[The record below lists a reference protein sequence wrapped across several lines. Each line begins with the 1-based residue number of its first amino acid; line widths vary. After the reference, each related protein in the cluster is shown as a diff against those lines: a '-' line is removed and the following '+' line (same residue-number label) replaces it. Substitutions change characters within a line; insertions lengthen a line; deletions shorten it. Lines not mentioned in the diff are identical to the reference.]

1 MHHARHTLL
10 IGPSM
15 RLFAAT
21 ATMMLLST
29 TAFAQTNAPAA
40 ASAALPA
47 TNPFAQASTRPFE
60 APPFD
65 RIKSTD
71 YAPALLAGMAAQRA
85 EINAITRARSAPTFE
100 NTIAAMER
108 SGRLLERA
116 SLAFSGVVG
125 ANTDDTLQKTQ
136 ADLAPAFAAHQD
148 AINLDPALFARVK
161 TIYDQRQSLRLDAE
175 QLQVLTLTYQNMVRA
190 GAQLSPADK
199 LTLSR
204 YNSQLST
211 LETAFQQKLLAAAK
225 AGALVVDDKAKLA
238 GLSDGE
244 IAAAADA
251 AKARGM
257 AGKYV
262 LTLQNTTQQPE
273 LATLTD
279 RATRE
284 ALFNASWTRAAKGDA
299 NDTRDTIAQIALLR
313 AQKAKLLGFPTW
325 ADYVLQD
332 QMAKTPKTALG
343 FMQQLGTPVAAEQRR
358 EAAELQAQIK
368 ATGGNF
374 ALKPWDWD
382 FYSEQVRKAKYDLNQ
397 DQLKPYFEINKVLT
411 DGVFYAANQLYGLT
425 FKRRTDIPVY
435 QPDVMVYEVNEADGT
450 PVGLMYFDYWKR
462 DNKNGGAW
470 MSNFVNQSKLL
481 GTKPVIYNVGN
492 FTKPS
497 AGQPALISFDD
508 VTTMFHEF
516 GHALHGLFA
525 NQTYPS
531 VSGTNTARDFVE
543 FPSQFNE
550 HWALDPKV
558 LPHYAVD
565 YRSGQVIPQ
574 ALVDKI
580 KRAGTFN
587 SGYSFGEALAAAEMD
602 MSWHSLT
609 AAQGKQNPDAFE
621 TQALA
626 ATGLD
631 VADVPP
637 RYRSSYF
644 LHIWGNG
651 YSAGYYAYSWT
662 KMLSANAFNWFEQ
675 HGGMTR
681 ANGQRF
687 RDLILSKGHTEDYAP
702 MFRTFNGADPQVGPL
717 LNDLGLNA
725 DGSRIAV
732 DAATPPVSDGTVPA
746 APSAKPAT
754 GKTGG

>member
-1 MHHARHTLL
+1 
-10 IGPSM
+10 M

-21 ATMMLLST
+21 ATILLMST
-29 TAFAQTNAPAA
+29 TAIAQTPASAPVGAHAASLPASNPFAA
-40 ASAALPA
+40 ASTLPLG
-47 TNPFAQASTRPFE
+47 

-65 RIKSTD
+65 RIKSSD
-71 YAPALLAGMAAQRA
+71 YAPALLAGMAQQRA
-85 EINAITRARSAPTFE
+85 EVRAIANARSAPTFD
-100 NTIAAMER
+100 NTIAALER

-116 SLAFSGVVG
+116 SLAFEGVVG
-125 ANTDDTLQKTQ
+125 ANTDDVLQKTE

-148 AINLDPALFARVK
+148 AINLDPALFARVR
-161 TIYDQRQSLRLDAE
+161 TLYDKRRTLGLTPE

-190 GAQLSPADK
+190 GALLSPADK
-199 LTLSR
+199 LTLSQ
-204 YNSQLST
+204 YNAQLST
-211 LETAFQQKLLAAAK
+211 LETAFQQKLLAATK
-225 AGALVVDDKAKLA
+225 AGALVVEDRAKLA
-238 GLSDGE
+238 GLSEAE

-251 AKARGM
+251 AKARGL

-273 LATLTD
+273 LASLTD

-284 ALFNASWTRAAKGDA
+284 ALFRASWTRAEKGDA

-332 QMAKTPKTALG
+332 QMAKNPQTALA
-343 FMQQLGTPVAAEQRR
+343 FMQRLGKPVAVEQHR
-358 EAAELQAQIK
+358 EAAELQARIK
-368 ATGGNF
+368 TTGGDF
-374 ALKPWDWD
+374 ELKPWDWD

-397 DQLKPYFEINKVLT
+397 DELKPYFEINKVLT
-411 DGVFYAANQLYGLT
+411 DGVFYAAHELYGLT

-435 QPDVMVYEVNEADGT
+435 QPDVMVYEVDEANGAML
-450 PVGLMYFDYWKR
+450 GLMYFDYWKR

-470 MSNFVNQSKLL
+470 MSNFVNQSKLI
-481 GTKPVIYNVGN
+481 GTKPVIYNVAN
-492 FTKPS
+492 FTKPA

-508 VTTMFHEF
+508 VVTMFHEF

-525 NQTYPS
+525 NQVYPS

-558 LPHYAVD
+558 LSHYAVNYKD
-565 YRSGQVIPQ
+565 GKPIPQ

-580 KRAGTFN
+580 KRASTFN
-587 SGYSFGEALAAAEMD
+587 SGYSFGEALAAAELD

-609 AAQGKQNPDAFE
+609 AAQGRQDADAFE
-621 TQALA
+621 DKALA

-631 VADVPP
+631 IAEVPP

-644 LHIWGNG
+644 LHIWSNG

-662 KMLSANAFNWFEQ
+662 KMLSANAFNWFER

-687 RDLILSKGHTEDYAP
+687 RDMILSKGHTEDYAP
-702 MFRTFNGADPQVGPL
+702 MFRAFNGADPQVGPL
-717 LNDLGLNA
+717 LKDLGLDA
-725 DGSRIAV
+725 D
-732 DAATPPVSDGTVPA
+732 TPEQAQSGTTA
-746 APSAKPAT
+746 
-754 GKTGG
+754 G

>member
-1 MHHARHTLL
+1 MRH
-10 IGPSM
+10 
-15 RLFAAT
+15 F
-21 ATMMLLST
+21 
-29 TAFAQTNAPAA
+29 
-40 ASAALPA
+40 ASAALLLLMSSTVLAQGTAPSATPA
-47 TNPFAQASTRPFE
+47 TALPASSPFAKASTLPFE

-71 YAPALLAGMAAQRA
+71 YKPALLAGMAAQRA

-116 SLAFSGVVG
+116 SLAFYGVVG
-125 ANTDDTLQKTQ
+125 ANTDDTLQQTQ
-136 ADLAPAFAAHQD
+136 ADLAPVFAAHQD
-148 AINLDPALFARVK
+148 AINLDPALFGRVK
-161 TIYDQRQSLRLDAE
+161 TLYDQRRTLGLDAE
-175 QLQVLTLTYQNMVRA
+175 QLQVLTLTYQGMVRA

-199 LTLSR
+199 ATLSR
-204 YNSQLST
+204 YNGQLST

-238 GLSDGE
+238 GLSEGE
-244 IAAAADA
+244 IAAAAAA
-251 AKARGM
+251 AKDRGL

-273 LATLTD
+273 LATLKD

-284 ALFNASWTRAAKGDA
+284 ALFKASWTRAAKGDA
-299 NDTRDTIAQIALLR
+299 NDTRATIADIALLR
-313 AQKAKLLGFPTW
+313 AQKAKLLGFATW

-332 QMAKTPKTALG
+332 QMAKTPKTAMG

-374 ALKPWDWD
+374 ELKPWDWD

-397 DQLKPYFEINKVLT
+397 DELKPYFEINKVLT
-411 DGVFYAANQLYGLT
+411 DGVFYAANQLYGVT
-425 FKRRTDIPVY
+425 FKRRTDLPVY
-435 QPDVMVYEVNEADGT
+435 HPDVMVYEVNEANGT
-450 PVGLMYFDYWKR
+450 SVGLMYFDFWKR

-481 GTKPVIYNVGN
+481 GTKPVIYNVSN
-492 FTKPS
+492 FTKPA
-497 AGQPALISFDD
+497 AGQPGLISFDD

-531 VSGTNTARDFVE
+531 ISGTNTARDFVE

-558 LPHYAVD
+558 LPNYAVN
-565 YRSGQVIPQ
+565 YRTGQVIPQ

-580 KRAGTFN
+580 KRAATFN

-602 MSWHSLT
+602 MSWHSLS

-621 TQALA
+621 AQALA

-631 VADVPP
+631 IANVPP
-637 RYRSSYF
+637 RYRSTYF

-662 KMLSANAFNWFEQ
+662 KMLSANAFNWFEE

-687 RDLILSKGHTEDYAP
+687 RDMILSKGHTEDYAT
-702 MFRTFNGADPQVGPL
+702 MFRNFNGADPQVGPL
-717 LNDLGLNA
+717 LKDLGLNA
-725 DGSRIAV
+725 DGSRIK
-732 DAATPPVSDGTVPA
+732 T
-746 APSAKPAT
+746 T
-754 GKTGG
+754 G

>member
-1 MHHARHTLL
+1 
-10 IGPSM
+10 M
-15 RLFAAT
+15 RLLAAT
-21 ATMMLLST
+21 ATIMLLST
-29 TAFAQTNAPAA
+29 TALAQNTAPAA
-40 ASAALPA
+40 AATAALPA
-47 TNPFAQASTRPFE
+47 SNPFAQASTLPFQ

-65 RIKSTD
+65 CIKSAD
-71 YAPALLAGMAAQRA
+71 YAPALIAGMAAQRA

-116 SLAFSGVVG
+116 SMAFFGVVG

-136 ADLAPAFAAHQD
+136 ADLAPKFAAHQD

-161 TIYDQRQSLRLDAE
+161 TLYDKRQSLGLDPE
-175 QLQVLTLTYQNMVRA
+175 QLQVLTLTYQGMVRA

-199 LTLSR
+199 LTLSK
-204 YNSQLST
+204 YNAQLST

-225 AGALVVDDKAKLA
+225 AGALVVDDRAKLA
-238 GLSDGE
+238 GLSDAE

-273 LATLTD
+273 LATLKD
-279 RATRE
+279 RATRQ
-284 ALFNASWTRAAKGDA
+284 ALFNASWTRAEKGDG
-299 NDTRDTIAQIALLR
+299 NDTRDTIAQIATLR
-313 AQKAKLLGFPTW
+313 AQKATLLGFPTW

-332 QMAKTPKTALG
+332 QMAKNPKTALG

-368 ATGGNF
+368 ATGGDF
-374 ALKPWDWD
+374 QLKPWDWD

-397 DQLKPYFEINKVLT
+397 DELKPYFEINKVLN
-411 DGVFYAANQLYGLT
+411 DGVFYAANQLYGLN

-435 QPDVMVYEVNEADGT
+435 QPNVMVYEVTEANGT

-470 MSNFVNQSKLL
+470 MSNFVNQSRLI

-558 LPHYAVD
+558 LPHYAVN
-565 YRSGQVIPQ
+565 YRDGQVIPQ

-580 KRAGTFN
+580 KRASTFN

-609 AAQGKQNPDAFE
+609 ATQGKQNPDAFE
-621 TQALA
+621 TRALA

-662 KMLSANAFNWFEQ
+662 KMLSANAFNWFERN
-675 HGGMTR
+675 GGMTR

-687 RDLILSKGHTEDYAP
+687 RDMILSKGHTEDYAP
-702 MFRTFNGADPQVGPL
+702 MFFNFNGADPQVGPL
-717 LNDLGLNA
+717 LKDLGLNA
-725 DGSRIAV
+725 DGSRVAP
-732 DAATPPVSDGTVPA
+732 DAAATPVSDGPVTSS
-746 APSAKPAT
+746 PSAKPAA
-754 GKTGG
+754 GKTGK

>member
-1 MHHARHTLL
+1 MRHL
-10 IGPSM
+10 
-15 RLFAAT
+15 
-21 ATMMLLST
+21 
-29 TAFAQTNAPAA
+29 APAA
-40 ASAALPA
+40 LLLLLSSTVLAQGPMPAATTGAPLPA
-47 TNPFAQASTRPFE
+47 ANPFAQASTLPFQ

-71 YAPALLAGMAAQRA
+71 YKPALLAGMAAQRA

-116 SLAFSGVVG
+116 SMAFYGVVG

-161 TIYDQRQSLRLDAE
+161 TLYDQRQSLGLDAE
-175 QLQVLTLTYQNMVRA
+175 QLQVLTLTYKGMVRA

-199 LTLSR
+199 ATLSR

-225 AGALVVDDKAKLA
+225 AGTLVVDDKAKLA

-244 IAAAADA
+244 IAAAEAA
-251 AKARGM
+251 AKDRGL

-273 LATLTD
+273 LATLKD

-284 ALFNASWTRAAKGDA
+284 ALFNASWTRAVKGDA
-299 NDTRDTIAQIALLR
+299 NDTRATIADIALLR
-313 AQKAKLLGFPTW
+313 AQKAKLLGFATW

-374 ALKPWDWD
+374 QLKPWDWD

-397 DQLKPYFEINKVLT
+397 DELKPYFEVNKVLT
-411 DGVFYAANQLYGLT
+411 DGVFYAANQLYGVT

-435 QPDVMVYEVNEADGT
+435 HPDVMVYEVNEADGT
-450 PVGLMYFDYWKR
+450 PIGLMYFDFWKR

-481 GTKPVIYNVGN
+481 GTKPVIYNVSN
-492 FTKPS
+492 FTKPA
-497 AGQPALISFDD
+497 AGQPGLISFDD

-531 VSGTNTARDFVE
+531 VSGTNVARDFVE

-558 LPHYAVD
+558 LPHYAVN
-565 YRSGQVIPQ
+565 YRTGQVIPQ
-574 ALVDKI
+574 TLVDKI

-637 RYRSSYF
+637 RYRSTYF

-662 KMLSANAFNWFEQ
+662 KMLSSNAFNWFEQ

-687 RDLILSKGHTEDYAP
+687 RDMVLSKGHTEDYAP
-702 MFRTFNGADPQVGPL
+702 MFRNFNGSDPQVAPL
-717 LNDLGLNA
+717 LKDLGLNA
-725 DGSRIAV
+725 DGSRINGDGAV
-732 DAATPPVSDGTVPA
+732 Q
-746 APSAKPAT
+746 

>member
-1 MHHARHTLL
+1 
-10 IGPSM
+10 M
-15 RLFAAT
+15 RLLAAT
-21 ATMMLLST
+21 TLMTLMSTSLLSSG
-29 TAFAQTNAPAA
+29 AIAQTAAPAA
-40 ASAALPA
+40 AASTTLPA
-47 TNPFAQASTRPFE
+47 SNPFAAPSTLPFQ

-65 RIKSTD
+65 RIKSSD
-71 YAPALLAGMAAQRA
+71 YAPALLAGMAQQRA
-85 EINAITRARSAPTFE
+85 EINAITRVRSAPTFE

-116 SLAFSGVVG
+116 SMAFYGVVG

-136 ADLAPAFAAHQD
+136 ADLAPKFAAHQD

-161 TIYDQRQSLRLDAE
+161 TLYDQRQSLRLDPE
-175 QLQVLTLTYQNMVRA
+175 QLQVLTLTYEGMVRA
-190 GAQLSPADK
+190 GALLSPTDK
-199 LTLSR
+199 QTLSQ

-238 GLSDGE
+238 GLSDAE

-251 AKARGM
+251 AKSRGM
-257 AGKYV
+257 DGKYV

-273 LATLTD
+273 LATMKD

-284 ALFNASWTRAAKGDA
+284 ALFNASINRANKGDA
-299 NDTRDTIAQIALLR
+299 NDTRDTISQIALLR

-332 QMAKTPKTALG
+332 QMAKNPKTALG

-374 ALKPWDWD
+374 QLRPWDWD

-397 DQLKPYFEINKVLT
+397 DELKPYFEINKVLT

-435 QPDVMVYEVNEADGT
+435 QNDVMVYEVNEENGT

-470 MSNFVNQSKLL
+470 MSNFVNQSRLN

-492 FTKPS
+492 FTKPA
-497 AGQPALISFDD
+497 AGQPALVSFDD

-558 LPHYAVD
+558 LPHYAVN
-565 YRSGQVIPQ
+565 YKTGAVIPQ

-609 AAQGKQNPDAFE
+609 AAQGKQNADAFE
-621 TQALA
+621 AKALA

-637 RYRSSYF
+637 RYRSPYF

-687 RDLILSKGHTEDYAP
+687 RDMILSRGHTMDYAP
-702 MFRTFNGADPQVGPL
+702 MFRAFNGADPQVAPL
-717 LNDLGLNA
+717 LADLGLNA
-725 DGSRIAV
+725 DGSRIAPSTG
-732 DAATPPVSDGTVPA
+732 ATPNSDGPVPTAPAPRPA
-746 APSAKPAT
+746 AP
-754 GKTGG
+754 GKIGK

>member
-1 MHHARHTLL
+1 
-10 IGPSM
+10 M

-299 NDTRDTIAQIALLR
+299 NDTRNTIAQIALLR

-435 QPDVMVYEVNEADGT
+435 QPDVMVYEVDEADGT

-732 DAATPPVSDGTVPA
+732 DAATPPVSEGTVPA

>member
-1 MHHARHTLL
+1 MRH
-10 IGPSM
+10 
-15 RLFAAT
+15 F
-21 ATMMLLST
+21 
-29 TAFAQTNAPAA
+29 
-40 ASAALPA
+40 ASAALLLLMSSTVLAQGTAPSATPA
-47 TNPFAQASTRPFE
+47 TALPASSPFAKASTLPFE

-71 YAPALLAGMAAQRA
+71 YKPALLAGMAAQRA

-116 SLAFSGVVG
+116 SLAFYGVVG
-125 ANTDDTLQKTQ
+125 ANTDDTLQQTQ
-136 ADLAPAFAAHQD
+136 ADLAPVFAAHQD

-161 TIYDQRQSLRLDAE
+161 TLYDQRRTLGLDAE
-175 QLQVLTLTYQNMVRA
+175 QLQVLTLTYQGMVRA

-199 LTLSR
+199 ATLSR
-204 YNSQLST
+204 YNGQLST

-238 GLSDGE
+238 GLSESE
-244 IAAAADA
+244 IAAAAAA
-251 AKARGM
+251 AKDRGL

-273 LATLTD
+273 LATLKD

-284 ALFNASWTRAAKGDA
+284 ALFKASWTRAAKGDA
-299 NDTRDTIAQIALLR
+299 NDTRATIADIALLR
-313 AQKAKLLGFPTW
+313 AQKAKLLGFATW

-374 ALKPWDWD
+374 ELKPWDWD

-397 DQLKPYFEINKVLT
+397 DELKPYFEINKVLT
-411 DGVFYAANQLYGLT
+411 DGVFYAANQLYGVT
-425 FKRRTDIPVY
+425 FKRRTDLPVY
-435 QPDVMVYEVNEADGT
+435 HPDVMVYEVNEANGT
-450 PVGLMYFDYWKR
+450 PVGLMYFDFWKR

-481 GTKPVIYNVGN
+481 GTKPVIYNVSN
-492 FTKPS
+492 FTKPA
-497 AGQPALISFDD
+497 AGQPGLISFDD

-531 VSGTNTARDFVE
+531 ISGTNTARDFVE

-558 LPHYAVD
+558 LPNYAVN
-565 YRSGQVIPQ
+565 YRTRQVIPQ

-580 KRAGTFN
+580 KRAATFN

-602 MSWHSLT
+602 MSWHSLS

-621 TQALA
+621 AQALA

-631 VADVPP
+631 IANVPP
-637 RYRSSYF
+637 RYRSTYF

-662 KMLSANAFNWFEQ
+662 KMLSANAFNWFEE

-687 RDLILSKGHTEDYAP
+687 RDMILSKGHTEDYAT
-702 MFRTFNGADPQVGPL
+702 MFRNFNGADPQVGPL
-717 LNDLGLNA
+717 LKDLGLNA
-725 DGSRIAV
+725 DGSRIK
-732 DAATPPVSDGTVPA
+732 T
-746 APSAKPAT
+746 T
-754 GKTGG
+754 G

>member
-1 MHHARHTLL
+1 
-10 IGPSM
+10 M
-15 RLFAAT
+15 RPLVTAAT
-21 ATMMLLST
+21 ILLMST
-29 TAFAQTNAPAA
+29 TALAQTAKTPAKTPAPAT
-40 ASAALPA
+40 AALPA
-47 TNPFAQASTRPFE
+47 TNPFAQASSLPFQ

-65 RIKSTD
+65 RIKSSD
-71 YAPALLAGMAAQRA
+71 YAPALRAGMAAQRQ

-116 SLAFSGVVG
+116 AMAFYGVVG

-161 TIYDQRQSLRLDAE
+161 TLYDQRQSLGLTAE
-175 QLQVLTLTYQNMVRA
+175 QLQVLTLTYENMVRA
-190 GAQLSPADK
+190 GALLSPADK
-199 LTLSR
+199 VTLSR
-204 YNSQLST
+204 YNAQLST

-238 GLSDGE
+238 GLSEGE
-244 IAAAADA
+244 IAAAAAA
-251 AKARGM
+251 AKARGLS
-257 AGKYV
+257 GKYV
-262 LTLQNTTQQPE
+262 LTLQNTTQQPA
-273 LATLTD
+273 LASLTD

-368 ATGGNF
+368 ATGGEF
-374 ALKPWDWD
+374 TLKPWDWD

-397 DQLKPYFEINKVLT
+397 DELKPYFEINKVLN

-435 QPDVMVYEVNEADGT
+435 QPDVMVYEVDEANGT

-470 MSNFVNQSKLL
+470 MSNFVNQSKLI
-481 GTKPVIYNVGN
+481 GTKPVIYNVAN
-492 FTKPS
+492 FTKPA

-558 LPHYAVD
+558 LPHYAVN
-565 YRSGQVIPQ
+565 YRDGSVIPQ

-609 AAQGKQNPDAFE
+609 AADGKQNADAFE
-621 TQALA
+621 TKALA

-637 RYRSSYF
+637 RYRSTYF

-681 ANGQRF
+681 ENGQRF
-687 RDLILSKGHTEDYAP
+687 RDMILSKGHTEDYAP
-702 MFRTFNGADPQVGPL
+702 MFRAFNGADPQVGPL
-717 LNDLGLNA
+717 LKDLGLNA
-725 DGSRIAV
+725 DGSRIAP
-732 DAATPPVSDGTVPA
+732 DAGATPVNDGPVTT
-746 APSAKPAT
+746 APTAKPAA
-754 GKTGG
+754 GKTKG

>member
-1 MHHARHTLL
+1 
-10 IGPSM
+10 M

-343 FMQQLGTPVAAEQRR
+343 FMQQLGTPVAAEQRC

-368 ATGGNF
+368 ATGGTF

-732 DAATPPVSDGTVPA
+732 DTATPPVSDGTVPA

-754 GKTGG
+754 GKTRG

>member
-1 MHHARHTLL
+1 
-10 IGPSM
+10 M
-15 RLFAAT
+15 RFLAAAAT
-21 ATMMLLST
+21 IMLMST
-29 TAFAQTNAPAA
+29 TTLAQNAAPAA
-40 ASAALPA
+40 ASPAPLPA
-47 TNPFAQASTRPFE
+47 SSPFAQPSTLPFQ

-65 RIKSTD
+65 RIKSAD

-85 EINAITRARSAPTFE
+85 EIKAITRARSAPTFE
-100 NTIAAMER
+100 NTIDAMER

-116 SLAFSGVVG
+116 SMAFYGVVG

-136 ADLAPAFAAHQD
+136 ADLAPKFAAHQD

-161 TIYDQRQSLRLDAE
+161 TLYDERQSLGLDPE
-175 QLQVLTLTYQNMVRA
+175 QVQVLTLTYEGMVRA

-199 LTLSR
+199 VTLGK
-204 YNSQLST
+204 YNAQLST

-225 AGALVVDDKAKLA
+225 AGALIVSDKQKLA
-238 GLSDGE
+238 GLSDAE

-251 AKARGM
+251 AKARGL

-273 LATLTD
+273 LATLKD

-284 ALFNASWTRAAKGDA
+284 ALFRASWTRAAKGDA
-299 NDTRDTIAQIALLR
+299 NDTRDTIAQIAFLR
-313 AQKAKLLGFPTW
+313 AQKAKLLGYPTW

-332 QMAKTPKTALG
+332 QMAKNPKTALG

-368 ATGGNF
+368 ATGGTF
-374 ALKPWDWD
+374 PLKPWDWD

-397 DQLKPYFEINKVLT
+397 DELKPYFEINKVLT
-411 DGVFYAANQLYGLT
+411 DGVFYAANQLYGLN

-435 QPDVMVYEVNEADGT
+435 QPDVMVYEVTEANGT
-450 PVGLMYFDYWKR
+450 SVGLMYFDYWKR

-470 MSNFVNQSKLL
+470 MSNFVNQSRLN

-492 FTKPS
+492 FTKPA
-497 AGQPALISFDD
+497 AGQPALISYDD
-508 VTTMFHEF
+508 VITMFHEF

-558 LPHYAVD
+558 LPHYAVN
-565 YRSGQVIPQ
+565 YRDGTVIPQ
-574 ALVDKI
+574 SLVDKI

-609 AAQGKQNPDAFE
+609 TAQGKQNPDAFE
-621 TQALA
+621 AQALA

-675 HGGMTR
+675 NGGMTR

-687 RDLILSKGHTEDYAP
+687 RDMVLSKGHTEDYAP
-702 MFRTFNGADPQVGPL
+702 MFRNFNGADPQVGPL
-717 LNDLGLNA
+717 LKDLGLNA
-725 DGSRIAV
+725 DGSRISTG
-732 DAATPPVSDGTVPA
+732 DAATPVSDGPVTS
-746 APSAKPAT
+746 APSGKPAT
-754 GKTGG
+754 AGRTGR

>member
-1 MHHARHTLL
+1 
-10 IGPSM
+10 M
-15 RLFAAT
+15 RLLAAS
-21 ATMMLLST
+21 ATILLMST
-29 TAFAQTNAPAA
+29 TAFAQTAAPAVA
-40 ASAALPA
+40 TAPLPA
-47 TNPFAQASTRPFE
+47 ANPFAQASTLPFQ
-60 APPFD
+60 APPFN

-71 YAPALLAGMAAQRA
+71 YAPALRAGMAAQRA

-116 SLAFSGVVG
+116 SMAFYGVVG

-136 ADLAPAFAAHQD
+136 SDLAPAFAAHQD

-161 TIYDQRQSLRLDAE
+161 MLYDQRQSLGLDAE
-175 QLQVLTLTYQNMVRA
+175 QLQVLTLTYENMVRA

-211 LETAFQQKLLAAAK
+211 LETAFQQKLLASAK

-273 LATLTD
+273 LATLKD

-299 NDTRDTIAQIALLR
+299 NDTRDTIAQIAALR
-313 AQKAKLLGFPTW
+313 AQKAKLIGFATW

-343 FMQQLGTPVAAEQRR
+343 FMQQLGTPVAAEQHR

-374 ALKPWDWD
+374 QLKPWDWD

-397 DQLKPYFEINKVLT
+397 DELKPYFEINKVLN
-411 DGVFYAANQLYGLT
+411 DGVFYAANQLYGLN

-435 QPDVMVYEVNEADGT
+435 QPDVMVYEVTEANGAS
-450 PVGLMYFDYWKR
+450 VGLMYFDYWKR

-470 MSNFVNQSKLL
+470 MSNFVNQSKLI

-558 LPHYAVD
+558 LPHYAVN

-574 ALVDKI
+574 TLVDKI

-609 AAQGKQNPDAFE
+609 AAQGKQNPDVFE

-651 YSAGYYAYSWT
+651 YAAGYYAYSWT
-662 KMLSANAFNWFEQ
+662 KMLSENAFNWFEQ

-687 RDLILSKGHTEDYAP
+687 RDMILSKGHTEDYAP
-702 MFRTFNGADPQVGPL
+702 MFRNFNGADPQVGPL
-717 LNDLGLNA
+717 LKDLGLNA
-725 DGSRIAV
+725 DGSRV
-732 DAATPPVSDGTVPA
+732 AAEAPVA
-746 APSAKPAT
+746 
-754 GKTGG
+754 GKTGS

>member
-1 MHHARHTLL
+1 MRH
-10 IGPSM
+10 
-15 RLFAAT
+15 F
-21 ATMMLLST
+21 
-29 TAFAQTNAPAA
+29 
-40 ASAALPA
+40 ASAALLLLMSSTVLAQGTAPSATPA
-47 TNPFAQASTRPFE
+47 TALPASSPFAKASTLPFE

-71 YAPALLAGMAAQRA
+71 YKPALLAGMAAQRA

-116 SLAFSGVVG
+116 SLAFYGVVG
-125 ANTDDTLQKTQ
+125 ANTDDTLQQTQ
-136 ADLAPAFAAHQD
+136 ADLAPVFAAHQD

-161 TIYDQRQSLRLDAE
+161 TLYDQRRTLGLDAE
-175 QLQVLTLTYQNMVRA
+175 QLQVLTLTYQGMVRA

-199 LTLSR
+199 ATLSR
-204 YNSQLST
+204 YNGQLST

-238 GLSDGE
+238 GLSEGE
-244 IAAAADA
+244 IAAAAAA
-251 AKARGM
+251 AKDRGL

-273 LATLTD
+273 LATLKD

-284 ALFNASWTRAAKGDA
+284 ALFKASWTRAAKGDA
-299 NDTRDTIAQIALLR
+299 NDTRATIADIALLR
-313 AQKAKLLGFPTW
+313 AQKAKLIGFATW

-374 ALKPWDWD
+374 ELKPWDWD

-397 DQLKPYFEINKVLT
+397 DELKPYFEINKVLT
-411 DGVFYAANQLYGLT
+411 DGVFYAANQLYGVT
-425 FKRRTDIPVY
+425 FKRRTDLPVY
-435 QPDVMVYEVNEADGT
+435 HPDVMVYEVNEANGAS
-450 PVGLMYFDYWKR
+450 VGLMYFDFWKR

-481 GTKPVIYNVGN
+481 GTKPVIYNVSN
-492 FTKPS
+492 FTKPA
-497 AGQPALISFDD
+497 AGQPGLISFDD

-531 VSGTNTARDFVE
+531 ISGTNTARDFVE

-558 LPHYAVD
+558 LPNYAVN
-565 YRSGQVIPQ
+565 YRTGQVIPQ

-580 KRAGTFN
+580 KRAATFN

-602 MSWHSLT
+602 MSWHSLS
-609 AAQGKQNPDAFE
+609 AVQGKQNPDAFE
-621 TQALA
+621 AQALA

-631 VADVPP
+631 IANVPP
-637 RYRSSYF
+637 RYRSTYF

-662 KMLSANAFNWFEQ
+662 KMLSANAFNWFEE

-687 RDLILSKGHTEDYAP
+687 RDMILSKGHTEDYAT
-702 MFRTFNGADPQVGPL
+702 MFRNFNGADPQVGPL
-717 LNDLGLNA
+717 LKDLGLNA
-725 DGSRIAV
+725 DGSRIK
-732 DAATPPVSDGTVPA
+732 T
-746 APSAKPAT
+746 T
-754 GKTGG
+754 G